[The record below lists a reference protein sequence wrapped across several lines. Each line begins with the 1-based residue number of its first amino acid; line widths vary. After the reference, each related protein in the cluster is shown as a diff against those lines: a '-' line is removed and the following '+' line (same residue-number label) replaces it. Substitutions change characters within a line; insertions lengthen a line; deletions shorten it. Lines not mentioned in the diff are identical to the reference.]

1 MSVTGVR
8 RHPEQWEP
16 QEFIGTTFSGHWYYF
31 GTYSIASEPVS
42 VTKEEFKQLSH
53 EGAFVT
59 EYKRLHYS
67 VFSVSQL
74 INRFEEGSL
83 AAAKYVVHQVGFN
96 RDVDNYL
103 RNHLQWGSSS
113 DGHWHGDM

>member
-1 MSVTGVR
+1 MWWEFPTTAWLVRPGTILEPKAVKTRMKSQR

-53 EGAFVT
+53 EVC
-59 EYKRLHYS
+59 
-67 VFSVSQL
+67 
-74 INRFEEGSL
+74 
-83 AAAKYVVHQVGFN
+83 
-96 RDVDNYL
+96 
-103 RNHLQWGSSS
+103 SS
-113 DGHWHGDM
+113 